1 MKNNDR
7 MRTLLEQ
14 ALPPVGEDQEPA
26 RDLWPELERRIA
38 EARAAVPAADATP
51 AAIPAEIP
59 RPAIP
64 WFDVALG
71 CGVALVAVAFPASVP
86 VLLYYL

>member
-1 MKNNDR
+1 MMKNNDR
-7 MRTLLEQ
+7 IRTLLER

-26 RDLWPELERRIA
+26 RDLWPELQHRIA
-38 EARAAVPAADATP
+38 EAKTALPARDL
-51 AAIPAEIP
+51 IP

-64 WFDVALG
+64 WFDWALAG
-71 CGVALVAVAFPASVP
+71 GLAVVAVAFPASIP

>member
-7 MRTLLEQ
+7 TRTLLEQ
-14 ALPPVGEDQEPA
+14 ALPPVGQDQEPS

-38 EARAAVPAADATP
+38 EAKT
-51 AAIPAEIP
+51 AIPARDLNP

-64 WFDVALG
+64 WFDWVLAA
-71 CGVALVAVAFPASVP
+71 GVAIVAVAFPASVP